1 MMAPTSKVALNSE
14 VTNFYE
20 PGLLHHIINYSRDA
34 VIVVSSEDLTIY
46 EVDKKTCQMLGYR
59 QSELLGKNL
68 SEVECSLQDLF
79 FWDDVKQTPDFSDIR
94 IAESEWLTI
103 DGRVIPIEKRVSS
116 FNNGTAIFW
125 IVHAEDITARRQ
137 VTQDQI
143 HLSSQLQS
151 SLEATAEGIL
161 SFDLRGNVI
170 NMNRRFI
177 SMWQLPEDILIARN
191 VETIVACMQSR
202 CFNAL
207 DFEISLLR
215 VKSDPD
221 IETEDHVSLLDGR
234 YFDVVSKP
242 EFYRDQLIG
251 RVLSVRDITDM
262 KRVEN
267 NLMEMRDIAELAN
280 QEKSK
285 MLDAVRISE
294 SRLRRLVNS
303 SLVGIIEGHLSG
315 QLVEANQVLLQL
327 LGYERSALE
336 SGILNFYS
344 MMPDTFHSAYRAAL
358 IEIESSFQAAPF
370 ESELI
375 RRDGTLI
382 PVMIGLARLE
392 GAVNEWV
399 GFVLDLTEQKK
410 ADKIKSEFIAVV
422 SHELRTPLTSIR
434 GALGLLEHSVGI
446 DFPPKLMQLLKI
458 AHKNSQRLGTLV
470 NDLLDIEKLVSGKMD
485 IRMDRIDLI
494 KLTHQ
499 AIEANSAYAQ
509 QFGVRYQ
516 FSDHPDNA
524 WAICDADRVMQ
535 VFANL
540 MSNAAKFS
548 PSGCVVLIRV
558 FDLSDTFRI
567 EVKDKGQGIPV
578 DFHDRVFAK
587 FAQADGGNTR
597 KQGGTGLGLNISK
610 TFVEKMGGHIG
621 FVSTVGEGTTFW
633 FTLTAGVRRRGE
645 G

>member
-1 MMAPTSKVALNSE
+1 MRATSRLSFLDRYLTAWIFTAMAAGVGLGWLVPGVVPFLNRFSVGTTS
-14 VTNFYE
+14 
-20 PGLLHHIINYSRDA
+20 
-34 VIVVSSEDLTIY
+34 
-46 EVDKKTCQMLGYR
+46 
-59 QSELLGKNL
+59 
-68 SEVECSLQDLF
+68 
-79 FWDDVKQTPDFSDIR
+79 
-94 IAESEWLTI
+94 
-103 DGRVIPIEKRVSS
+103 IPIAA
-116 FNNGTAIFW
+116 GL
-125 IVHAEDITARRQ
+125 IVMMYPPFTKVRYEELPEVFRNKK
-137 VTQDQI
+137 VLG
-143 HLSSQLQS
+143 LSLVQNWVV
-151 SLEATAEGIL
+151 GPIL
-161 SFDLRGNVI
+161 MFVLAVVFLRGY
-170 NMNRRFI
+170 
-177 SMWQLPEDILIARN
+177 PEYMAGLI
-191 VETIVACMQSR
+191 
-202 CFNAL
+202 
-207 DFEISLLR
+207 
-215 VKSDPD
+215 
-221 IETEDHVSLLDGR
+221 
-234 YFDVVSKP
+234 
-242 EFYRDQLIG
+242 
-251 RVLSVRDITDM
+251 
-262 KRVEN
+262 
-267 NLMEMRDIAELAN
+267 
-280 QEKSK
+280 
-285 MLDAVRISE
+285 
-294 SRLRRLVNS
+294 
-303 SLVGIIEGHLSG
+303 
-315 QLVEANQVLLQL
+315 
-327 LGYERSALE
+327 
-336 SGILNFYS
+336 
-344 MMPDTFHSAYRAAL
+344 
-358 IEIESSFQAAPF
+358 
-370 ESELI
+370 
-375 RRDGTLI
+375 
-382 PVMIGLARLE
+382 MIGLARLE

-434 GALGLLEHSVGI
+434 GALGLLEHSVGV

-485 IRMDRIDLI
+485 ISMDRIDLI

-509 QFGVRYQ
+509 QFGVHYQ

-548 PSGCVVLIRV
+548 PTGGVVLIRV

-567 EVKDKGQGIPV
+567 EVEDKGQGIPV